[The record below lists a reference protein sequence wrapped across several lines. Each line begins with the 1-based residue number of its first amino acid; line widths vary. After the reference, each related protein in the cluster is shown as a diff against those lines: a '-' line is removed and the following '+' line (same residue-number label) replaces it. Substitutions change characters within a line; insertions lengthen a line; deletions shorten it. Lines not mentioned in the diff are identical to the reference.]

1 MKLETVTI
9 ELGGGDNAV
18 VYKDVLRVTARL
30 HEAKLK
36 EYMKPVGK
44 APSPVKMSD
53 LERME
58 TMPKTDYT
66 IDLEAIDND
75 AINELF
81 IVNQVQSWTIDG
93 PVTHDTIERLMTREQ
108 YKILVQ
114 ELDRLYKPVPLAGS
128 AR

>member
-9 ELGGGDNAV
+9 DLGNGDHAV
-18 VYKDVLRVTARL
+18 VFKDVLRVTARL

-44 APSPVKMSD
+44 PAGPVKMSD

-66 IDLEAIDND
+66 INLDDIDND

-93 PVTHDTIERLMTREQ
+93 PVNHETIEHKMTREQ

-114 ELDRLYKPVPLAGS
+114 EMDRLYKPVPLAGS
-128 AR
+128 AK

>member
-9 ELGGGDNAV
+9 DIGGGDSAV

-36 EYMKPVGK
+36 EYMRPVGK
-44 APSPVKMSD
+44 PLGPVKMSD
-53 LERME
+53 LELME
-58 TMPKTDYT
+58 TMPKTDYA

-81 IVNQVQSWTIDG
+81 IINQVVSWTVEG
-93 PVTHDTIERLMTREQ
+93 PVNHETIEHLLTREQ
-108 YKILVQ
+108 YKTLVQ
-114 ELDRLYKPVPLAGS
+114 EMDRLYKPVPLAGS
-128 AR
+128 AS